1 MLRVSIGGSSGS
13 NGVKT
18 RRGSVAP
25 SAAAGTSSTPNG
37 VAPSG
42 AEGGVDAPAPR
53 LGGGGGGK
61 SHGSPRGPLHTF
73 APPPYWPPSRSP
85 MYPSPKQPP
94 IGSGSLS
101 SEAGSRGDSRAKYAG
116 GVPLGV
122 REPRPLG
129 VREPRLEVLP
139 LGAEAEPVP
148 VPAAVVPAAV
158 VPAAVSRGEKGA
170 SSQCPPRGVIGK
182 ERGRVGAFRGVPCAD
197 ALADAFA
204 DARVDALADERGE
217 RRFAGARLPPP
228 PGQQLRVSHFSQ
240 RHQRMSTRARR
251 SDAKITFIASEM
263 RTHAV
268 T

>member
-1 MLRVSIGGSSGS
+1 
-13 NGVKT
+13 
-18 RRGSVAP
+18 
-25 SAAAGTSSTPNG
+25 
-37 VAPSG
+37 
-42 AEGGVDAPAPR
+42 
-53 LGGGGGGK
+53 
-61 SHGSPRGPLHTF
+61 
-73 APPPYWPPSRSP
+73 

-139 LGAEAEPVP
+139 MEAEAEPVP